1 MNAAKFSLAPVDL
14 AETSISE
21 LPGAAVAASER
32 ESSALAALVC
42 DTAGQELRLLYLFR
56 KRQAAGWHALSVLLR
71 PEQRRVP
78 SIVGPLHAADW
89 REREIEDLFGIV
101 FEGHPRL
108 GDFVLHDERWREQ
121 LAPMLPSAS
130 LSDSA
135 PVPARAWQPR
145 SVLRAAG
152 AFTMPVGPVYSG
164 VTESA
169 LFLLETLGEDVL
181 RASPRTF
188 YKYRALEKIVEN
200 SKPEDALL
208 RVERC
213 SGTSAVAHAWA
224 FAQAVERIRGL
235 VVDARAQTLR
245 VFLAELERYRHHVA
259 AIREI
264 CESTSTLVATS
275 QASLLE
281 EELLRLCCDLAGHRY
296 LFGAVTIGGVSLEIG
311 AADLRRALDRLREID
326 RRLIALEESL
336 RYSSGFL
343 DRIEEVGII
352 SFEAALSHGLVG
364 PLARAS
370 GVPDDLRSSQPYGPY
385 GTLVFEV
392 PTESEGDGYARLRV
406 LFSETKQSLRLLEQL
421 VDAPEGAA
429 PPREEPAVAA
439 IGWSETPRGACIA
452 YARLHPDGTVA
463 RLHLTTPSFANWL
476 GFYVAAEAFAFQD
489 FPIILAT
496 LDLSVAESDR

>member
-1 MNAAKFSLAPVDL
+1 MKAAEFLLAPVEL
-14 AETSISE
+14 AETSPSE
-21 LPGAAVAASER
+21 LCGAAIAAGER
-32 ESSALAALVC
+32 GASALAALVC
-42 DTAGQELRLLYLFR
+42 DPAGDELRLLYLFR
-56 KRQAAGWHALSVLLR
+56 KRQAAGWHALTLR
-71 PEQRRVP
+71 LPPERRRIP
-78 SIVGPLHAADW
+78 SIVEPLHAADW
-89 REREIEDLFGIV
+89 REREIEDLFGVV

-121 LAPMLPSAS
+121 LAPMLPVAS
-130 LSDSA
+130 LSDGA
-135 PVPARAWQPR
+135 PAEERLWQPH

-188 YKYRALEKIVEN
+188 YKYRALEKIVE
-200 SKPEDALL
+200 SLVPEDALL

-224 FAQAVERIRGL
+224 FAQAIERIAGTT
-235 VVDARAQTLR
+235 VDSRTGSLRAL
-245 VFLAELERYRHHVA
+245 LAELERYRHHVA

-281 EELLRLCCDLAGHRY
+281 EELLRLSCDLAGHRY
-296 LFGAVTIGGVSLEIG
+296 LFGAVTIGGVSLDIERGELAG
-311 AADLRRALDRLREID
+311 ALERLRKID
-326 RRLIALEESL
+326 VRLSALEESL

-352 SFEAALSHGLVG
+352 SLEAALSHGLVG

-370 GVPDDLRSSQPYGPY
+370 GVPDDLRASQPYGPY
-385 GTLVFEV
+385 GTLVFEI

-406 LFSETKQSLRLLEQL
+406 LFAEARQSLRLIEQL
-421 VDAPEGAA
+421 VETPEAA
-429 PPREEPAVAA
+429 KQPRAAAANAA
-439 IGWSETPRGACIA
+439 IGWSEAPRGACIA
-452 YARLHPDGTVA
+452 YVRLHPNGTVA

-476 GFYVAAEAFAFQD
+476 GFYVASEAFAFQD